1 MVKRTVEIGQRY
13 HDVQP
18 GIYGRSVAP
27 DWIVEAVQTDA
38 LGIRHA
44 SPILCG
50 LKQ

>member
-1 MVKRTVEIGQRY
+1 MEKRRVAPGQRY
-13 HDVQP
+13 HDVRP
-18 GIYGRSVAP
+18 GIYGRSAAP

-50 LKQ
+50 SKQ